1 MRWTSLLWLLSQ
13 DGSTP
18 LLCAVEG
25 RHERVAQLVL
35 EAGANVNLR
44 TLVRGPQR
52 RCLAVC
58 GVLFQTVAAL
68 CSAHCGLGLCVCV
81 CVCVG
86 VV

>member
-58 GVLFQTVAAL
+58 GVLFKL
-68 CSAHCGLGLCVCV
+68 WLHCVVRIVVWVCVCV